1 MSAQPQSA
9 SFSTTPQL
17 NTTVTTQSTDQP
29 SSGQSTP
36 ISIHHPTRPSSKI
49 SLIRCGC
56 GWGGIKGGDVD
67 AFFDHVRGHH
77 GINVRLGQVSS

>member
-9 SFSTTPQL
+9 SFSTTPHL
-17 NTTVTTQSTDQP
+17 YFNTTVSTESTSQP
-29 SSGQSTP
+29 SSQSTP
-36 ISIHHPTRPSSKI
+36 TSIHHPTRPSSKI

-77 GINVRLGQVSS
+77 GINVRLGQVS